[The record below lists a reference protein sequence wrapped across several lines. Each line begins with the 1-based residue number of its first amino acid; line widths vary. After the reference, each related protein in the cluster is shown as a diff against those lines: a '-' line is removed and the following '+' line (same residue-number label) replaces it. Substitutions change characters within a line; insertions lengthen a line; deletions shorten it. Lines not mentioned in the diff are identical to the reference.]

1 VPEALPARIK
11 VLVVDDSVAVRR
23 LLTGILSSDPTIEVV
38 GTASDGRAAL
48 AAIETLRPDVM
59 TLDVEM
65 PVLDGLSTLREL
77 RKRWRSLP
85 VIMLSTL
92 TIRGAESTL
101 DALTSGA
108 NDYVPKPTQMS
119 DRGAAIEGV
128 KTLLLPKVKALHA
141 KYGAATRAQ
150 AAGAPIV
157 PAPGP
162 ASPSPSTSARP
173 PARSAVLTF
182 PPASA
187 GTLAEIVAI
196 GVSTGGPNALAVV
209 LPGLPAD
216 LGAPIV
222 IAQHIPP
229 VFSGVLAQR
238 LNSASRIRVIEAKGG
253 EVPEVGFAY
262 IAPGG
267 QHLVVVGTRTAPKLA
282 LSEAPPENSCRPS
295 VDVLFRSVAA
305 VYGRALLGV
314 MLTGMGQDG
323 VEGSRVM
330 RQAGAPVIVQD
341 EATSVVWGMPGLV
354 WKAGLAEGMFP
365 LDEIS
370 GEIAARVVRSRRP
383 RAVSGG

>member
-1 VPEALPARIK
+1 MPEAIQDRIR

-23 LLTGILSSDPTIEVV
+23 LLTGILSSDPGIEVV

-65 PVLDGLSTLREL
+65 PILDGLSTLREL

-92 TIRGAESTL
+92 TVRGAESTL

-128 KTLLLPKVKALHA
+128 KTLLLPKVKALYAKHA
-141 KYGAATRAQ
+141 VATRAQ
-150 AAGAPIV
+150 AAGAP
-157 PAPGP
+157 AASGPGLT
-162 ASPSPSTSARP
+162 SPSRPS
-173 PARSAVLTF
+173 PARAVAQSTVLPL
-182 PPASA
+182 PPASR
-187 GTLAEIVAI
+187 GSTAEIVAI

-209 LPGLPAD
+209 LPALPAD
-216 LGAPIV
+216 LGVPIV

-229 VFSGVLAQR
+229 VFSQVLAQR
-238 LNSASRIRVIEAKGG
+238 LNGASKIRVVEAKGG
-253 EVPEVGFAY
+253 EVPEPGFAY

-267 QHLVVVGTRTAPKLA
+267 RHLIVGGTRAAPRLA
-282 LSEAPPENSCRPS
+282 LNEGPPENSCRPS

-323 VEGSRVM
+323 VEGSRAM
-330 RQAGAPVIVQD
+330 RQTGAPVIVQD

-365 LDEIS
+365 LEEIS

-383 RAVSGG
+383 RAISGG

>member
-1 VPEALPARIK
+1 VPESLHERIR

-23 LLTGILSSDPTIEVV
+23 LLTGILSSDPAIEVV
-38 GTASDGRAAL
+38 GTACDGRAAL

-101 DALTSGA
+101 DALTLGA

-141 KYGAATRAQ
+141 KYGGPTRAQ
-150 AAGAPIV
+150 AAGPSAAPAA
-157 PAPGP
+157 AP
-162 ASPSPSTSARP
+162 PSTSQSIP
-173 PARSAVLTF
+173 GRSAVLPF
-182 PPASA
+182 PPLSR
-187 GTLAEIVAI
+187 GSMAEIVAI

-216 LGAPIV
+216 LGVPIV

-238 LNSASRIRVIEAKGG
+238 LNSASKIRVVEAKGG
-253 EVPEVGFAY
+253 EVPEAGFAY

-267 QHLVVVGTRTAPKLA
+267 QHLVVGGTRTAPKLA
-282 LSEAPPENSCRPS
+282 LNDGPPENSCRPS

-323 VEGSRVM
+323 VEGSRNM
-330 RQAGAPVIVQD
+330 RQAGGPVIVQD

-365 LDEIS
+365 LDEI
-370 GEIAARVVRSRRP
+370 
-383 RAVSGG
+383 

>member
-1 VPEALPARIK
+1 MPEARPERIR

-23 LLTGILSSDPTIEVV
+23 LLTSILSSDPAIEVV
-38 GTASDGRAAL
+38 GTACDGRAAL

-65 PVLDGLSTLREL
+65 PILDGLATLREL

-92 TIRGAESTL
+92 TVRGAESTL

-128 KTLLLPKVKALHA
+128 KTLLLPKVKALYA
-141 KYGAATRAQ
+141 KYGVATRAQ
-150 AAGAPIV
+150 AAGAP
-157 PAPGP
+157 AASSPGP
-162 ASPSPSTSARP
+162 ASTSQSTPTRP
-173 PARSAVLTF
+173 AARSAVLPF
-182 PPASA
+182 PPPARGS
-187 GTLAEIVAI
+187 LAEIVAI

-209 LPGLPAD
+209 LPGLPSD

-238 LNSASRIRVIEAKGG
+238 LNNASKIRVVEAKGG
-253 EVPEVGFAY
+253 EVPEAGFAY

-267 QHLVVVGTRTAPKLA
+267 QHLVVGGTRTAPRLA

-323 VEGSRVM
+323 VEGSRAM

-365 LDEIS
+365 LEEIS
-370 GEIAARVVRSRRP
+370 GEIAARVAKSRRP
-383 RAVSGG
+383 RAISGG